1 MQRKAEINIGVT
13 MGDPN
18 GIGPEILLRA
28 LEYIHPF
35 QAWQPLIFGDTEILS
50 EMNKIM
56 GFNFSFEAINILA
69 NIPKQA
75 LEHKSLQICLS
86 SFCLR
91 CSISFNSSIKSIGSL

>member
-1 MQRKAEINIGVT
+1 MQRKAEINIGLT

-35 QAWQPLIFGDTEILS
+35 QAWQPLIFGDTEILT

-56 GFNFSFEAINILA
+56 GFNFSFEAISDKGVFLTNNSRLF
-69 NIPKQA
+69 KQ
-75 LEHKSLQICLS
+75 KQ
-86 SFCLR
+86 
-91 CSISFNSSIKSIGSL
+91 